1 MNGGNGTAGNGAA
14 LKADFNNSSLSFPAS
29 LCAHR
34 AYGSLPVLPCTH
46 APDAPDVPLPLAA
59 GRGVPGAGGEGGG
72 WAAVS
77 PWLPSPEP
85 ADSGARRRAPSL
97 RDRGWIELIFTYFP
111 GREVCIHLSAV
122 ITIRPVIVTLR
133 TKAAQP
139 EFWKQRSQS
148 QRSPASPLGLWFALT
163 VWTGVSQA
171 STAVHKST

>member
-1 MNGGNGTAGNGAA
+1 M
-14 LKADFNNSSLSFPAS
+14 SLPAS

-85 ADSGARRRAPSL
+85 ADSGARRIAPSL
-97 RDRGWIELIFTYFP
+97 RDRGWIELILTYFP
-111 GREVCIHLSAV
+111 RREVCIHLSAV

-133 TKAAQP
+133 TNAAQP
-139 EFWKQRSQS
+139 GVLEAEESES
-148 QRSPASPLGLWFALT
+148 EESSISPRAL
-163 VWTGVSQA
+163 VCPDGVDRCVPGIHSRAQIHLNL
-171 STAVHKST
+171 SGFHSSVPRVET